1 MEDLFEMVHN
11 EFINS
16 ELFEQFMFEQS
27 QSSYDDDI
35 PEDERNSSVG
45 MDDYFVEIVDVLKL
59 ERVNERLRF

>member
-27 QSSYDDDI
+27 QHQY
-35 PEDERNSSVG
+35 
-45 MDDYFVEIVDVLKL
+45 
-59 ERVNERLRF
+59 